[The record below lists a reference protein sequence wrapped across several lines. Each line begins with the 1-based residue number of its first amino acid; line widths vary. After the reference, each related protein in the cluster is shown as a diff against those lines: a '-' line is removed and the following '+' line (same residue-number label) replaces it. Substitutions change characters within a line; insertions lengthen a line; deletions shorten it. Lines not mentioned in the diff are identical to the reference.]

1 MRKSSVLALALTLGL
16 ALSVVAGAVSV
27 VGSTAAPAPGQTLDL
42 GANAGPT
49 VSAEPWPGEDAMMN
63 EAGRVL
69 PDDPSMV
76 TIVLAA
82 RWGYLDDPAVAGLEG
97 RWHLNDT
104 GTGGAF
110 LGQWHLI
117 TRRVGGYLQGRFTL
131 PDDGQGEFRGTWNV
145 TGSHA
150 VGSLWGDWV
159 RVNATTGYFDGK
171 WNVTGDR
178 HAGAL
183 AGHWAQ
189 SARDGGAFRG
199 EAIAAPSLAP
209 VDWDGALHT
218 TSGTVTVL
226 RTVRFERDD
235 RILPRTDRQTVG
247 WESTTTVNWDG
258 VLFALRF
265 PRDGSAPNVTLRT
278 VQISFEW
285 SARELA
291 RLHIRERV
299 DESGHAIEVAAF
311 LLERHPR
318 LEFVRFTVGVRW
330 GNLSSRNGS
339 DEPSRDATV
348 WNGFAQITYGG
359 LALERVLSFERG
371 DLVLPRDNRVTI
383 EWQSATTTGWDGL
396 HVVAYV
402 PLAHLDDMY
411 FTLHAGSFT
420 HVFTLRELPGDHT
433 FDTGHGNAVEVRA
446 VRG

>member
-1 MRKSSVLALALTLGL
+1 MRKSSVLALVLTLGL

-27 VGSTAAPAPGQTLDL
+27 VGSTAAPAPEQTRNLE
-42 GANAGPT
+42 ANAGPT
-49 VSAEPWPGEDAMMN
+49 MSTEPWPGADAILS
-63 EAGRVL
+63 EAGRRL

-97 RWHLNDT
+97 RWRMNNE

-110 LGQWHLI
+110 LGEWHLL

-131 PDDGQGEFRGTWNV
+131 PDDGQGAFRGTWNV
-145 TGSHA
+145 TGSR
-150 VGSLWGDWV
+150 VGGFLWGAWV
-159 RVNATTGYFDGK
+159 RVNATTGFFDGT

-178 HAGAL
+178 HSGAL
-183 AGHWAQ
+183 AGHWVQ
-189 SARDGGAFRG
+189 FARDGGGFRG
-199 EAIAAPSLAP
+199 EAIAAPTLAP
-209 VDWDGALHT
+209 VDWDGALHMT
-218 TSGTVTVL
+218 NGTVTVL

-235 RILPRTDRQTVG
+235 QILPRTDRQTVA

-258 VLFALRF
+258 VVFALRF
-265 PRDGSAPNVTLRT
+265 PRDGSVPNVTLRT
-278 VQISFEW
+278 TQIGFEW

-291 RLHIRERV
+291 RLHVRERV
-299 DESGHAIEVAAF
+299 DAAGHAIEVTAF
-311 LLERHPR
+311 LLERDR
-318 LEFVRFTVGVRW
+318 SLEFVRFAIGVRW
-330 GNLSSRNGS
+330 GNLSSENGS
-339 DEPSRDATV
+339 DEPSREATV
-348 WNGFAQITYGG
+348 WNGFVQITYGG
-359 LALERVLSFERG
+359 LALDRVLSFERG

-396 HVVAYV
+396 RVTAYV
-402 PLAHLDDMY
+402 PLAHLEDTY

-433 FDTGHGNAVEVRA
+433 FDAGRGNAVEVRA